1 MKILLISAI
10 NPHIEI
16 ETRYPQLGLGY
27 LVSYARKKYGNN
39 THDFK
44 VINNRVEETLDTF
57 KPDLVGISCLSP
69 NYDIAKRYASHCKKR
84 KLSVIVGGIHISLLP
99 TSFSEDM
106 DVAVL
111 FEGEETMAELIHLYD
126 SLGHF
131 DAENLA
137 SVKGICYRYDNQLYF
152 TTPRPLIDKLESIPY
167 PARELLNLKGTHH
180 AMFTSRGCPYRCIFC
195 ASSRFWA
202 TTRFTS
208 ARYVAEEIKELYY
221 NYGAKLISFHD
232 DLFIAKKQR
241 LQDLLN
247 ILTDDG
253 LLGKVRFSCWVRS
266 NLVNDEMA
274 ALLKQ
279 LGVVSAAVGLESGH
293 YRVLKYLKGGNVTV
307 EDNINAVKLLA
318 DNGITPNGAF
328 IIGSPTET
336 REEIMATYNFIKSV
350 PLRNFNVYVMTPFP
364 GTSVWCEAVEKGIIS
379 EDFDN
384 WPVLDAVHFARH
396 YKEAIIVSQN
406 LSREELY
413 KLYKAFQ
420 RLRYWTYFKN
430 AYRHPFTKDLP
441 KMMWNTMKEWIVEIA
456 QKLYRADLLKF
467 GKMSKQEDQK

>member
-27 LVSYARKKYGNN
+27 LVSYARKKYGHN

-44 VINNRVEETLDTF
+44 IINDKVEQTLDTF
-57 KPDLVGISCLSP
+57 KPDLVGISCFSP
-69 NYDIAKRYASHCKKR
+69 NYNIAKRYASLCKKR

-99 TSFSEDM
+99 TSFSENM

-111 FEGEETMAELIHLYD
+111 FEGEETMVELIHLYD
-126 SLGHF
+126 SQGHF

-137 SVKGICYRYDNQLYF
+137 SIKGICYRYDSQLHF
-152 TTPRPLIDKLESIPY
+152 TSPRPLIDKLESIPY

-202 TTRFTS
+202 TTRFAS
-208 ARYVAEEIKELYY
+208 AQYIAEEIKELYY

-241 LQDLLN
+241 LQNLLDILAREN
-247 ILTDDG
+247 I
-253 LLGKVRFSCWVRS
+253 LGKVRFSCSARS

-274 ALLKQ
+274 KLLRE
-279 LGVVSAAVGLESGH
+279 LGVVSVALGLESGH
-293 YRVLKYLKGGNVTV
+293 PRVLKYLKGDNVTV
-307 EDNINAVKLLA
+307 EDNTNAVKVLA
-318 DNGITPNGAF
+318 QNGITPNAAF

-336 REEIMATYNFIKSV
+336 KEEIMATYNFIKSV
-350 PLRNFNVYVMTPFP
+350 PLRNFNVYVMTPLP
-364 GTSVWCEAVEKGIIS
+364 GTPIWQESVEKRLVS

-384 WPVLDAVHFARH
+384 WPVLDAVHFTKH
-396 YKEAIIVSQN
+396 YKKAIVVSQN
-406 LSREELY
+406 LSRKELHVI
-413 KLYKAFQ
+413 YKAFQ
-420 RLRYWTYFKN
+420 RLRYWVFFRN
-430 AYRHPFTKDLP
+430 AYRHPFIKDVP
-441 KMMWNTMKEWIVEIA
+441 KMCWALAKERLVTA
-456 QKLYRADLLKF
+456 LQR
-467 GKMSKQEDQK
+467 